1 MVNNQ
6 VTTCMIPHTPTMRP
20 AWITGQVISRG
31 SHKVCVS
38 WANTHYIIQRKPLF
52 SYFLIQTTLF
62 EWYMVGLPPRTDYH
76 KDMWFERDWTAC
88 LQCDSH
94 SRLNNQYNWDSLYD
108 HLISTRIFT
117 LTMNKICVWA
127 PRIMREVA
135 SSLIRFANHLV
146 LLVSSYFKRSR
157 PVRKK

>member
-1 MVNNQ
+1 M
-6 VTTCMIPHTPTMRP
+6 CFMSKHTLHHTKE
-20 AWITGQVISRG
+20 T
-31 SHKVCVS
+31 
-38 WANTHYIIQRKPLF
+38 
-52 SYFLIQTTLF
+52 LIQLLSYSDNF
-62 EWYMVGLPPRTDYH
+62 IWVVYGWFASKNGLSQRH
-76 KDMWFERDWTAC
+76 VIQRDWTAC

-94 SRLNNQYNWDSLYD
+94 SRLSNQYNWDGLYD

-157 PVRKK
+157 PVRKSNHLRHLPYGRVPGAEFS